1 MNTRQTDAGNKLVW
15 LSDEDITALLERV
28 DDAPERWL
36 SFALGVRCGLRSTE
50 IMDVA
55 PEHVHDTDAGP
66 VIEVPEGKGDK
77 YRETPAPAEIV
88 TRIRTISQVR
98 DEPADAPIIQ
108 SVGSTR
114 ALRYWIE
121 TARDDLAREHSD
133 GRWTDLSY
141 HDLRRTWATHLRD
154 DEVPAEL
161 VMDWGGWSDIETFL
175 EHYKG
180 AYSPEAQRKARDKVD
195 WL

>member
-1 MNTRQTDAGNKLVW
+1 MNLRQTDAGNKLVW
-15 LSDEDITALLERV
+15 LSDDDISALLGTVEDR
-28 DDAPERWL
+28 PERWL

-50 IMDVA
+50 IMDVC
-55 PEHVHDTDAGP
+55 PEHVHDTDAGA

-77 YRETPAPAEIV
+77 YRETPAPAEVV
-88 TRIRTISQVR
+88 TRIRTMSQVR
-98 DEPADAPIIQ
+98 QENPSEPVIQ
-108 SVGSTR
+108 SVNSTR

-121 TARDDLAREHSD
+121 TARDELARRYDD
-133 GRWTDLSY
+133 GRWQDLSY

-180 AYSPEAQRKARDKVD
+180 AYSPEAQRKARAKVD